1 MRWRSFEI
9 PEGELHF
16 RFSTSGGP
24 GGQHANKANTRV
36 ELVWEV
42 LETTSFTPA
51 DKKKLEQELGATV
64 RIVVNES
71 RSQTR
76 NREIARERLSQKVDK
91 ALQKKSKR
99 KPTRPS
105 RASKKR
111 RLESKRKRGDLKRQ
125 RQSPNQND
133 F

>member
-9 PEGELHF
+9 PDGELHF

-36 ELVWEV
+36 ELVWEGM
-42 LETTSFTPA
+42 ETTSFTPQE
-51 DKKKLEQELGATV
+51 KKMLEQELGATV

-76 NREIARERLSQKVDK
+76 NREIACERLSQKVDK

-111 RLESKRKRGDLKRQ
+111 RLESKRRRGDLKRQ

>member
-9 PEGELHF
+9 PDGELHF

-24 GGQHANKANTRV
+24 GGQHANKANPRV

-42 LETTSFTPA
+42 METTSFTPQE
-51 DKKKLEQELGATV
+51 KKMLEQELGATV

-76 NREIARERLSQKVDK
+76 NREIACERLSQKVDK

-111 RLESKRKRGDLKRQ
+111 RLESKRRRGDLKRQ

>member
-1 MRWRSFEI
+1 MRCRSFEI
-9 PEGELHF
+9 PDGELHF

-42 LETTSFTPA
+42 METTSFTPQE
-51 DKKKLEQELGATV
+51 KKMLEQELGATV

-76 NREIARERLSQKVDK
+76 NREIACERLSQKVDK

-111 RLESKRKRGDLKRQ
+111 RLESKRRRGDLKRQ

>member
-1 MRWRSFEI
+1 MKWRSFEI
-9 PEGELHF
+9 PDSELVF

-42 LETTSFTPA
+42 SETMSFSTA
-51 DKKKLEQELGATV
+51 DKKVLEQELGATI

-76 NREIARERLSQKVDK
+76 NREIARERLSKKVEK
-91 ALQKKSKR
+91 ALQRKSKR

>member
-1 MRWRSFEI
+1 MKRRSFEI
-9 PEGELHF
+9 PDGELFF

-24 GGQHANKANTRV
+24 GGQHANKSNTRV

-42 LETTSFTPA
+42 SETTSFSTA
-51 DKKKLEQELGATV
+51 DKKVLEQELGATV

-76 NREIARERLSQKVDK
+76 NREIARERLSQRVDK

-111 RLESKRKRGDLKRQ
+111 RLESKRQRGDLKRQ

>member
-9 PEGELHF
+9 PDRELHF

-36 ELVWEV
+36 ELIWAVW
-42 LETTSFTPA
+42 ETTSFTPQE
-51 DKKKLEQELGATV
+51 KEILKQELGDTV

-76 NREIARERLSQKVDK
+76 NREIACERLAQKVDK

>member
-1 MRWRSFEI
+1 MRWRNFEI

-24 GGQHANKANTRV
+24 GGQHANKTNSRV

-42 LETTSFTPA
+42 SETTSLTPA
-51 DKKKLEQELGATV
+51 DKKKLEQELGATI

-76 NREIARERLSQKVDK
+76 NRAIARERLSQKIDK
-91 ALQKKSKR
+91 ALQKKAKR
-99 KPTRPS
+99 QPTRPS
-105 RASKKR
+105 HASKKR
-111 RLESKRKRGDLKRQ
+111 RLESKKKRGDLKRQ